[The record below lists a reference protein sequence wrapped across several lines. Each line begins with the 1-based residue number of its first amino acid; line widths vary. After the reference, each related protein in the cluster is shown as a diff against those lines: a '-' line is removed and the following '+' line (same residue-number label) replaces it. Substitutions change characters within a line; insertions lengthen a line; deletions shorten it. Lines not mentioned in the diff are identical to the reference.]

1 MSQTHLFNTDG
12 VACYLTTIGDT
23 GVAGVTGMAGILR
36 ETSVI
41 TRASVTGVAGA
52 AGYTGV
58 TGVAGVNTW
67 LITRVLTRASDTGV
81 KTCSSAQRVTGA
93 GVSTCCLTTLSGTG
107 AAGLLIT
114 LSLVSAAAFRTG
126 IAGGTGVAGL

>member
-23 GVAGVTGMAGILR
+23 GVA
-36 ETSVI
+36 SD
-41 TRASVTGVAGA
+41 TGVAGA

-81 KTCSSAQRVTGA
+81 KTCSSAQSVTGA
-93 GVSTCCLTTLSGTG
+93 ASVAGVNTCWLTAESGTG
-107 AAGLLIT
+107 AAGLLT
-114 LSLVSAAAFRTG
+114 STGLVSATVVGKIPA
-126 IAGGTGVAGL
+126 V

>member
-67 LITRVLTRASDTGV
+67 LITRVLTRASDIGV
-81 KTCSSAQRVTGA
+81 TDSSIECRLGRR
-93 GVSTCCLTTLSGTG
+93 
-107 AAGLLIT
+107 
-114 LSLVSAAAFRTG
+114 SLQGRLDRCDRCHRSEGRSQNM
-126 IAGGTGVAGL
+126 

>member
-1 MSQTHLFNTDG
+1 MSQTHLFTTDG

-52 AGYTGV
+52 AGYTG
-58 TGVAGVNTW
+58 
-67 LITRVLTRASDTGV
+67 DTGV
-81 KTCSSAQRVTGA
+81 KTCSSAQSVTGA
-93 GVSTCCLTTLSGTG
+93 ASVAGVNTCWLTAESGTG
-107 AAGLLIT
+107 AAGLLT
-114 LSLVSAAAFRTG
+114 STGLVSATVVGKIPA
-126 IAGGTGVAGL
+126 V